1 MAHVGINV
9 LDLERSIDFYQK
21 AFGMREVFRM
31 HPKSELDMILCF
43 LSDEREST
51 MLVLAWYGER
61 DVPYELGENNVHLAF
76 VADDFEAS
84 YEKHKDMG
92 IVCIEE
98 KKKDI
103 YYVEDPDGYQIA
115 VVPDKYHPIYFVNK

>member
-1 MAHVGINV
+1 MKYSMAHVGINV

-51 MLVLAWYGER
+51 MLVLAWYG
-61 DVPYELGENNVHLAF
+61 
-76 VADDFEAS
+76 
-84 YEKHKDMG
+84 
-92 IVCIEE
+92 
-98 KKKDI
+98 
-103 YYVEDPDGYQIA
+103 
-115 VVPDKYHPIYFVNK
+115 